1 MKSRI
6 IYLMIA
12 FCSLSMAVKAQDY
25 SGLND
30 IALKD
35 KADYSKTED
44 KVLECSKFILTQ
56 PVDTKDPNCKYCM
69 SFIVRWMSGTP
80 DYSFGIDDS
89 VGKLTKSNQLLIGV
103 YMACMNIYVL
113 NNKDKAGDAN
123 AVKLNSVSM
132 FLDYCS
138 NPAIKVK
145 PDGELKKALKAKNDN
160 KLKEYLKIN

>member
-1 MKSRI
+1 MKNRI

-12 FCSLSMAVKAQDY
+12 LCSLSIAVKAQDY
-25 SGLND
+25 SGLKD
-30 IALKD
+30 IELKD
-35 KADYSKTED
+35 KSDYPKNED

-56 PVDTKDPNCKYCM
+56 SVETKDPNCMYCM
-69 SFIVRWMSGTP
+69 AFIIRWMSGTP
-80 DYSFGIDDS
+80 DYSFGVDDA
-89 VGKLTKSNQLLIGV
+89 VGKLIKSNQLLMGV

-113 NNKDKAGDAN
+113 NNKDKASDAN

-145 PDGELKKALKAKNDN
+145 PDGELKKAIKAKNDN